1 MTLRRRKHVRYVPQ
15 MEVTECGASCLVMAM
30 ATHGIEIP
38 LAEVRG
44 ATSVSRDGTTAWAI
58 LRAARHFGF
67 EADAVQ
73 AELGDLAF
81 LPAGTILHWAFSHFV
96 VLERTFAN
104 GDAMI
109 VDPAIG
115 RFRAR
120 REELDRFFTGIAI
133 TIDRTAATP
142 PRRTRAKRFGRY
154 LRAVRPMMPA
164 FRLVV
169 ASAVILQLLTAAPPL
184 IGKIL
189 FDTILH
195 VHPEVWFAAGLASL
209 TVMALMRHVL
219 LIVRGIVS
227 QRLQV
232 AVDSVLFENFVEH
245 LFNLPFAFFLQR
257 RPGDLLQRAQSNS
270 VIRATITDRSV
281 TGILDGSTLAAYLF
295 VAAYLSPKSTLIL
308 IAFLLIRIGLEI
320 LPRDMRAQAVAGEIT
335 ATGGEA
341 TIIADACRAS
351 ETARASG
358 AEWRLL
364 ERWSAR
370 FVERTNAGLSRRLID
385 ASLQHGALALSAL
398 TTVAVVWFAGIEAIA
413 GAITLGAFI
422 ALAVI
427 VTGAVQSAESL
438 VIAVRQFSD
447 LRHYLARLG
456 DITDAELAPSG
467 TKEISDLR
475 GGVDV
480 RRVSFR
486 HAEDSPFVLHD
497 IELAIE
503 PPSSVAII
511 GPIGSGKTTLL
522 SLMLGIYRPTEGEC
536 LIDGVPIATLSTDAR
551 RKVFGAA
558 LQNAHLFSG
567 TLRDNL
573 AMGGALTD
581 EDLLRAVKTA
591 CLDDVVMRLPDGFDT
606 VIGEKGWTMSGGE
619 RQRLCIARA
628 VAPNPRIL
636 LLDEPT
642 SSLDSELARRLLS
655 NVAALDCTRVIVSHD
670 LRVLDIVDRV
680 IAIDKGRVL
689 FDDRP
694 SRLRFDQRFIE
705 LVTTESPWEIRV
717 PTRLAMLSDAR
728 ST

>member
-1 MTLRRRKHVRYVPQ
+1 
-15 MEVTECGASCLVMAM
+15 MEMTECGAACLVMAM
-30 ATHGIEIP
+30 ATQGIEIP
-38 LAEVRG
+38 LAEVRS
-44 ATSVSRDGTTAWAI
+44 ATNVSRDGTSAWAI
-58 LRAARHFGF
+58 LRAARDFGF
-67 EADAVQ
+67 EANAVQ
-73 AELGDLAF
+73 AELADLAF
-81 LPAGTILHWAFSHFV
+81 LPRGTILHWSFAHFV
-96 VLERTFAN
+96 VLERVFAN

-120 REELDRFFTGIAI
+120 REELDRNFTGIAI
-133 TIDRTAATP
+133 TIERTAATP
-142 PRRTRAKRFGRY
+142 YRRTRAKRFSRY
-154 LRAVRPMMPA
+154 LRAIRPMMPA
-164 FRLVV
+164 FRLVM
-169 ASAVILQLLTAAPPL
+169 ASAVTLQVLTAARPL

-195 VHPEVWFAAGLASL
+195 VHAEVWFVAGLASL
-209 TVMALMRHVL
+209 AVMALMRHL
-219 LIVRGIVS
+219 LLVVRGIVS
-227 QRLQV
+227 QRLQM
-232 AVDSVLFENFVEH
+232 AVDAVLFENFVEH

-257 RPGDLLQRAQSNS
+257 RPGDLLSRVQSNS
-270 VIRATITDRSV
+270 VIRATITERSV
-281 TGILDGSTLAAYLF
+281 SGILDGSTLVSYLV
-295 VAAYLSPKSTLIL
+295 VAAYLSPKSAIILLI
-308 IAFLLIRIGLEI
+308 FLLVRTALEI
-320 LPRDMRAQAVAGEIT
+320 LPRDLRAQAVAGELT

-370 FVERTNAGLSRRLID
+370 FVERTNAGLSRRRID
-385 ASLQHGALALSAL
+385 ATLQHGALALSTL
-398 TTVAVVWFAGIEAIA
+398 TAIAVIWFAGIDAIA
-413 GAITLGAFI
+413 GGITLGAFI

-427 VTGAVQSAESL
+427 VAGAVQSAESL

-467 TKEISDLR
+467 TREISIPR
-475 GGVDV
+475 GGIDM

-486 HAEDSPFVLHD
+486 HAGDSPFVLHE

-503 PPSSVAII
+503 PDELVAIV
-511 GPIGSGKTTLL
+511 GPIGSGKSTLL
-522 SLMLGIYRPTEGEC
+522 SLMLGVYRPTEGDC
-536 LIDGVPIATLSTDAR
+536 LIDGVPTSALSSDAR
-551 RKVFGAA
+551 RQYFGAA

-573 AMGGALTD
+573 AMGKALTD
-581 EDLLRAVKTA
+581 EDLLRAAKIA

-606 VIGEKGWTMSGGE
+606 LIGEKGWTMSGGE
-619 RQRLCIARA
+619 RQRLCIARS
-628 VAPNPRIL
+628 VAANPKIL

-642 SSLDSELARRLLS
+642 SSLDSELARELLS
-655 NVAALDCTRVIVSHD
+655 NVAALACTRVIVSHD
-670 LRVLDIVDRV
+670 LRALDIVDRV

-694 SRLRFDQRFIE
+694 SRLRFDQRFVD
-705 LVTTESPWEIRV
+705 LVTTEPTWGVRV

-728 ST
+728 SI